1 MMKRGFFWSK
11 TKGLNAD
18 IARHRIKEKELRE
31 KIAELE
37 KEVLTDPGMDTY
49 LQAYRSLLIKLQD
62 SKAEVV
68 SRIGQ

>member
-1 MMKRGFFWSK
+1 MKRGFFWSEA
-11 TKGLNAD
+11 KGLNAD
-18 IARHRIKEKELRE
+18 ISRHRIKEKELRE

-49 LQAYRSLLIKLQD
+49 LQTYRYILLQLQD

-68 SRIGQ
+68 SKIGK

>member
-1 MMKRGFFWSK
+1 MKANFFWSK

-18 IARHRIKEKELRE
+18 IDRHRAKEKEFQE

-37 KEVLTDPGMDTY
+37 KEVLTNPEMETY
-49 LQAYRSLLIKLQD
+49 LQAYRGFLIKLQD

-68 SRIGQ
+68 SKIGK

>member
-1 MMKRGFFWSK
+1 MTFFWSK

-18 IARHRIKEKELRE
+18 ISRHRIKEKELRE

-37 KEVLTDPGMDTY
+37 KEVLTDPEMDTY
-49 LQAYRSLLIKLQD
+49 LQAYRYFLLQLQD

-68 SRIGQ
+68 SKIGK

>member
-1 MMKRGFFWSK
+1 MTFFWSK

-18 IARHRIKEKELRE
+18 IARHRIKEKELLE

-37 KEVLTDPGMDTY
+37 KEVLTNPEMEIYLRTY
-49 LQAYRSLLIKLQD
+49 RNFLLRLQD

-68 SRIGQ
+68 SKIGK

>member
-1 MMKRGFFWSK
+1 MTFFWSK

-37 KEVLTDPGMDTY
+37 KEVLTDPEMDTY
-49 LQAYRSLLIKLQD
+49 LQAYRYILLQLQD

-68 SRIGQ
+68 SKIGK